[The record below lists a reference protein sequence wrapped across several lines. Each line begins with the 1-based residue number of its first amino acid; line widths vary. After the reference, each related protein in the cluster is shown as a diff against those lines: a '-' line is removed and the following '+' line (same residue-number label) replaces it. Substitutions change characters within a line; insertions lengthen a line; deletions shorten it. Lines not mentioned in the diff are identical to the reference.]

1 MTTYTYTHTH
11 ARAHTH
17 TYTRTHAHTHT
28 HTHHHTYIQIT
39 VVCLDVRCYT
49 CLLNLYLI
57 AEGFAEGLITQY
69 IGNLTGISHYMFG

>member
-11 ARAHTH
+11 A
-17 TYTRTHAHTHT
+17 HAHIHSYARTHT
-28 HTHHHTYIQIT
+28 HAHTYIQIT

-57 AEGFAEGLITQY
+57 AEGLAEGLITQY